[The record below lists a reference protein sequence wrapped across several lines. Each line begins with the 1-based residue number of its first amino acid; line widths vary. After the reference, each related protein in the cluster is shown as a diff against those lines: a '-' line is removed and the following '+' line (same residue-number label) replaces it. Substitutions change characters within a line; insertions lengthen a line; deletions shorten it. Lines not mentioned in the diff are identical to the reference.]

1 YTPSI
6 GSTAKVSA
14 LVSSSGLDATRTAPS
29 PTESPSPGFTSTMAT
44 TLSSSVYT
52 TGLDATRTAPLPTE
66 SFQSGT
72 SSDDSGTLVSV
83 TPTPSGISTTT
94 TPPVQLPPQVQSP
107 KVSSAAVSITQSST
121 QPVSSLLSSDIL
133 TSSGDIASSTTTLLY
148 SSMGDSRF
156 DYTWILI
163 LLLAIIIALI
173 LFCIIVF
180 CVCICRRR
188 CCTKSK
194 KMSLQGEAIEHPL
207 STETTMIKPP
217 MAPIEEKTEDLDKYL
232 LDIEGSDDSPALKE
246 NAFFDQIL
254 AEMFGDYVTRCHS
267 SDNRDFKHQFTVM
280 QDCGAGFSTI
290 AGSNTSLQKLNRY
303 ANIMPYDDNRVF
315 LVAVEGHTEYKG
327 DYINA
332 SYIDGYNFEHKFIAT
347 QGPLPNTTVDFWRM
361 VWQERSQSIVM
372 VTNLVEG
379 NRIKCHK
386 YWPETGTLSF
396 GPFNVTITGQQILAD
411 YTTRE
416 FSVQL
421 AESSEPALS
430 VTQFHFTAWPDH
442 GVPDYATSL
451 LAFHKKVKKHHK
463 GGMGPII
470 VHCSAGVGRTGTLI
484 TIDCVLEQLQEEK
497 VVDIAG
503 VIIHLRTQR
512 MKMVQSLEQYIF
524 IHDAILEV
532 LTCGDTQIDACNL
545 RRVTQK
551 MTECDTQTNL
561 NDFEKQFEVLEK
573 VSVKPGE
580 IARSEALRNPTKNR
594 SDDYLPGDAW
604 RVALRGDLQTYIHA
618 VFVNGYKQQRAFIIA
633 QSPMESTARDFW
645 KMVHDRKC
653 GVIVMLCDLVED
665 EQVAKPY
672 SGTVTLVATS
682 ALENCRRRV
691 TSIGLRL
698 D

>member
-1 YTPSI
+1 MSLKRLSLSFGFESFHGFTPSSLPI
-6 GSTAKVSA
+6 NPIYVSHN
-14 LVSSSGLDATRTAPS
+14 
-29 PTESPSPGFTSTMAT
+29 
-44 TLSSSVYT
+44 
-52 TGLDATRTAPLPTE
+52 
-66 SFQSGT
+66 
-72 SSDDSGTLVSV
+72 
-83 TPTPSGISTTT
+83 
-94 TPPVQLPPQVQSP
+94 
-107 KVSSAAVSITQSST
+107 
-121 QPVSSLLSSDIL
+121 
-133 TSSGDIASSTTTLLY
+133 
-148 SSMGDSRF
+148 
-156 DYTWILI
+156 
-163 LLLAIIIALI
+163 
-173 LFCIIVF
+173 
-180 CVCICRRR
+180 
-188 CCTKSK
+188 
-194 KMSLQGEAIEHPL
+194 GEAIEHAL
-207 STETTMIKPP
+207 STETTMIEPP
-217 MAPIEEKTEDLDKYL
+217 MAPIEEKTGDQDIYL
-232 LDIEGSDDSPALKE
+232 LDIEGSDDSPALKK
-246 NAFFDQIL
+246 NAFFDPIL

-290 AGSNTSLQKLNRY
+290 AGSNTSLQKLNRF
-303 ANIMPYDDNRVF
+303 ANIMPYENNRVF
-315 LVAVEGHTEYKG
+315 LMAVERHTEYKG

-361 VWQERSQSIVM
+361 VWQERSRNIVM

-421 AESSEPALS
+421 TESSEPALS

-463 GGMGPII
+463 PFMGPIT

-532 LTCGDTQIDACNL
+532 LMCGDTQIDAACNL
-545 RRVTQK
+545 RRVTQR
-551 MTECDTQTNL
+551 MSECDPQTNL
-561 NDFEKQFEVLEK
+561 NEFEKQFKVLEK
-573 VSVKPGE
+573 VSVKPEE
-580 IARSEALRNPTKNR
+580 ITRNEALRNPTKNR
-594 SDDYLPGDAW
+594 SDYYLPGDAW
-604 RVALRGDLQTYIHA
+604 RVTLRGDLQTYIHA
-618 VFVNGYKQQRAFIIA
+618 VFVNGYKQQRAFIMA

-653 GVIVMLCDLVED
+653 GVIVMLCDLVENGQETCYQYWPQTGLIQFVGYKVD
-665 EQVAKPY
+665 LMEENVMEGFIMRKLSVYSEKASRAHQVVQLHMTNWSPDGSCSHLATITSVINEMSAIQRRTGNHPVVVHCSDTVGRSGMFCAIVTTIERCKTEGVVDVFQVVKALRIQKP
-672 SGTVTLVATS
+672 GAVLTVTQYHLLFEAIL
-682 ALENCRRRV
+682 AY
-691 TSIGLRL
+691 L
-698 D
+698 DSFDAYCNFLDL